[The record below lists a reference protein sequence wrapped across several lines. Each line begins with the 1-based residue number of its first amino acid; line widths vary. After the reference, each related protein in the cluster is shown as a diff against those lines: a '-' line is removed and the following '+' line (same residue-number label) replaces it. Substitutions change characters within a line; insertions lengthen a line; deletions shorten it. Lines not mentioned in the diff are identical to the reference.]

1 MAKDNTM
8 DWTNPEV
15 RRDFQEEI
23 TKWRHRRDDWTCWQK
38 IKWFITL
45 FGLNL
50 NIVLVFYG
58 LLLEF

>member
-1 MAKDNTM
+1 MAKDKTM

-15 RRDFQEEI
+15 RRDFEEEI

-38 IKWFITL
+38 MKWFTTL

-50 NIVLVFYG
+50 NIVLVF
-58 LLLEF
+58 L